1 MWKNFPRSGSNVL
14 LCQKDLPKRLTEI
27 TYRKYFQKD
36 FQKVREVGGKN
47 EQTAKFSNKMK
58 GQNLMNGAEK
68 ERKYRCIAKVTSEK
82 FVKYNTSNLLD
93 FTDFLD
99 EKFPGWR
106 WFNVYSKN
114 TRKQL
119 GSFTKKRRPDQKNI

>member
-1 MWKNFPRSGSNVL
+1 
-14 LCQKDLPKRLTEI
+14 
-27 TYRKYFQKD
+27 
-36 FQKVREVGGKN
+36 
-47 EQTAKFSNKMK
+47 MK

-68 ERKYRCIAKVTSEK
+68 ERKYRCIAKVSGEK

-99 EKFPGWR
+99 KKYPNWR
-106 WFNVYSKN
+106 WFNVYNKKS
-114 TRKQL
+114 RKQI